1 MVKSA
6 WQQMVRLALV
16 AVCAGALAACGV
28 SSGVSEAQFTRT
40 GEIIAFGG
48 GEGRSANACFS
59 CHGREGEG
67 DGHLVPRLAGLDA
80 GYLRR
85 QLDDYASGRRRH
97 DAMAQVA
104 GKLAPASREKVAR
117 YYASLS
123 GPGFTDDGNSKSPT
137 HGIYHNGDSRRGLAP
152 CAICHGKHGEGQG
165 AAVPPLGTQPAA
177 FLAEQ
182 LRSWQRGGRQNDP
195 GHVMLKL
202 SRKLSEAEIV
212 SVSAFAASLSGAYP
226 RPRPAASPPAR
237 RDDPRNDVSG
247 PRPHAPR

>member
-1 MVKSA
+1 MVKST
-6 WQQMVRLALV
+6 WQQTARLTLV
-16 AVCAGALAACGV
+16 AACIGTLAACGE
-28 SSGVSEAQFTRT
+28 SSDISEAQFTRT

-48 GEGRSANACFS
+48 GEGRSASACFS

-67 DGHLVPRLAGLDA
+67 DGRLVPRLAGLDA

-123 GPGFTDDGNSKSPT
+123 GPGFADDGNPNSRT
-137 HGIYHNGDSRRGLAP
+137 GGLYHNGDSRRGLTP
-152 CAICHGKHGEGQG
+152 CASCHGSNGEGQG
-165 AAVPPLGTQPAA
+165 AAIPPLGTQPAA
-177 FLAEQ
+177 FLEAQ
-182 LRSWQRGGRQNDP
+182 LRSWQRGGRHNDP

-212 SVSAFAASLSGAYP
+212 SVSAFAAALSGAYP
-226 RPRPAASPPAR
+226 RPRPAASLPAR
-237 RDDPRNDVSG
+237 RDDPRNDASG